1 MLMSFNAEQS
11 KKLGK
16 GNGNKT
22 AHWLLY
28 LFPAKEESKMNG
40 EGEWGSKHNNYSCL
54 NWKHAR

>member
-22 AHWLLY
+22 AQWLLY
-28 LFPAKEESKMNG
+28 LFPAKEESKMKEKEN
-40 EGEWGSKHNNYSCL
+40 EEASTTTT
-54 NWKHAR
+54 AV